1 MVDTLKRRKE
11 KMAHSIKNQIH
22 YAINHNWH
30 EGTKKKDYKTQ
41 NGEAMSAKIFSY
53 SEVFRLKDIS
63 KDFANFIKKEY
74 PHIKQIKDIPTNA
87 IQDFLNSKEHCSKQ
101 TITLY
106 YNSLKKIDLLLTHT
120 YKTYKSKFMDIVKPL
135 STQGKNYSSGR
146 GVANQIPME
155 DLQKILDYCKSHP
168 CQSSYIIRLQ
178 SILGLRINELTHG
191 IKISNLN
198 LTKNQLSITNTKGG
212 KILVREISAKTS
224 AIIQEALTH
233 KYDAKGKQLFTI
245 ENNSVNRFLSRIES
259 KLEIDGKYSTHN
271 IRARVAQNY
280 YDDLRNKGFSKNNA
294 LQETSL
300 FLNHRTQRE
309 QMLTQ
314 SYINIW

>member
-1 MVDTLKRRKE
+1 
-11 KMAHSIKNQIH
+11 MAHSLKNQMQ
-22 YAINHNWH
+22 YAINSNWH
-30 EGTKKKDYKTQ
+30 EGAKKKDYKTQ
-41 NGEAMSAKIFSY
+41 NGNTMSAKIFSY
-53 SEVFRLKDIS
+53 SEAFRLKDIS

-74 PHIKQIKDIPTNA
+74 PYIKQIKDIPPNA

-106 YNSLKKIDLLLTHT
+106 YNSLKKMDLLLTHT
-120 YKTYKSKFMDIVKPL
+120 YKTYQSKFVDIVKPL

-198 LTKNQLSITNTKGG
+198 LTKNQLTITNTKGG

-259 KLEIDGKYSTHN
+259 KIEIDGKYSTHN

-294 LQETSL
+294 LQETSI

-309 QMLTQ
+309 QMLTK
-314 SYINIW
+314 SYVNIW